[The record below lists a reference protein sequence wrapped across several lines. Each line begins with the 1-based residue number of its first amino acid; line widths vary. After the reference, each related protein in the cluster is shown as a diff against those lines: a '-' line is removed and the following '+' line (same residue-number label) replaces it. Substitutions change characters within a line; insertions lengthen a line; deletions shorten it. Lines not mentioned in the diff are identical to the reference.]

1 MINLCL
7 TGSSQSCEVQ
17 SRASFP
23 ISQNECLAPL
33 SAFPF
38 TSPSNKRLGLK
49 IQNGQVAPGGY
60 PPGLPQTRTCIF
72 DAYGS
77 SDHGLASATRCCF
90 VDTVVEFRCIR
101 RLSHQRFHNPTPRFP
116 PRGPG
121 GPVPAFHRYYQGA
134 TTCCRPLRRASFPSL
149 GATTRCTQS
158 RGDVS
163 ISQVP
168 GKPRLCLCPVLRLRC
183 DGSLLTLAVRTAWP
197 P

>member
-1 MINLCL
+1 MARWP
-7 TGSSQSCEVQ
+7 
-17 SRASFP
+17 RAVT
-23 ISQNECLAPL
+23 L
-33 SAFPF
+33 
-38 TSPSNKRLGLK
+38 
-49 IQNGQVAPGGY
+49 
-60 PPGLPQTRTCIF
+60 PGLPQTRTCIF

-101 RLSHQRFHNPTPRFP
+101 RLSQQRFHNPTPRFP

-134 TTCCRPLRRASFPSL
+134 TTCCCPLRCPRFPSL
-149 GATTRCTQS
+149 SATTRRALGFAPAVS
-158 RGDVS
+158 RRNHDGPGVICIRPPPEPACSAGDNS